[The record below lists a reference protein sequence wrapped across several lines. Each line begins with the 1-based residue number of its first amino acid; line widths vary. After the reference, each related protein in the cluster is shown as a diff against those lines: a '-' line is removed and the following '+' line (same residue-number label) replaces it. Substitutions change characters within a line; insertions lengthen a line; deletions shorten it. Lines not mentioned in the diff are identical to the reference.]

1 MSKKDEAFKL
11 FDEGKKPSDPEVK
24 ALGLSAKTRYNYY
37 QEHKKSRG
45 GDVSGVS
52 EIQEL
57 KQEKV
62 RLTLLSQIEELES
75 KREKLPQRVD
85 KLERQVREIAKWL
98 DQNKFENVKDLFFI
112 AKCLAVVRDGKTID
126 EDSIKDMIED
136 AEKEA
141 ITYEREM
148 EKYIDRMEDI

>member
-1 MSKKDEAFKL
+1 MSKKDEAFRL

-24 ALGLSAKTRYNYY
+24 ALGLSAKTRYNYF

-57 KQEKV
+57 KQEKI
-62 RLTLLSQIEELES
+62 RLTLISQIEELES
-75 KREKLPQRVD
+75 KREKLPQRVG
-85 KLERQVREIAKWL
+85 KLERQVTQIAKWL
-98 DQNKFENVKDLFFI
+98 DENKFENHELILFI
-112 AKCLAVVRDGKTID
+112 VNTLVAIKNGKTID
-126 EDSIKDMIED
+126 EDSVKDMMGD

-141 ITYEREM
+141 ITSERENG
-148 EKYIDRMEDI
+148 KYVDKIEGV